1 MKRRIFFIGGLL
13 ACIIG
18 IGVFLAYQYR
28 TAFRDWMYEARKP
41 ALPVAEPYVPAS
53 PRAGDTIP
61 AVASSTDA
69 LDRVAQKLLD
79 VPFTSQAP
87 HANWDDPYQEA
98 CEEASVIMVAAYYRG
113 ERGAIDPDEADRRL
127 LALIKTEESTYGY
140 GQDITAQ
147 QTAELINGEFS
158 DLHARVFAI
167 RSAEDI
173 ISSIANGVP
182 VIVPADGKTLPNPN
196 FRNGGPR
203 YHMLVVIGY
212 TETHFITNDP
222 GTRLGKEFLYAQEDL
237 LSSIHDW
244 NDGDVPRGAR
254 VGIAVGKV
262 GSR

>member
-1 MKRRIFFIGGLL
+1 MKRRIFFFIGLI
-13 ACIIG
+13 ACATIAG
-18 IGVFLAYQYR
+18 GFLAYQYR
-28 TAFRDWMYEARKP
+28 IAFRDWMHEAQKP
-41 ALPVAEPYVPAS
+41 ALPIAEPYVPS
-53 PRAGDTIP
+53 SSRVGDSIP
-61 AVASSTDA
+61 PAASSTEA
-69 LDRVAQKLLD
+69 SDRVAQKLLD

-98 CEEASVIMVAAYYRG
+98 CEEASVIMAAAYYRG
-113 ERGAIDPDEADRRL
+113 ERGVIDPDDANRRIL
-127 LALIKTEESTYGY
+127 GLIETEESVYGY

-147 QTAELINGEFS
+147 QTAELINGEFP
-158 DLHARVFAI
+158 DLRARVFAI

-173 ISSIANGVP
+173 ISSLAHGVP

-222 GTRLGKEFLYAQEDL
+222 GTRLGKEFLYVREDL

-244 NDGDVPRGAR
+244 NDGDVPNGAR
-254 VGIAVGKV
+254 VGVAVEA
-262 GSR
+262 R